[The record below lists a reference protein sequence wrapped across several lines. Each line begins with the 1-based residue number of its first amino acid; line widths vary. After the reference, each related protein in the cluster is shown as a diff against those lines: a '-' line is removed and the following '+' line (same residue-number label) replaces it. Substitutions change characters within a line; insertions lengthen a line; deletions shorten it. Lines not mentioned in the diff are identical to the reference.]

1 MRRIAIIGA
10 GSCGT
15 ALAIA
20 LGRSRQPHRLALWAH
35 GADVLAALR
44 GCRENSISLP
54 GIRIPDETEVTG
66 DLGQAVAGAEIVLG
80 VMPSAH
86 ARAIYAAMLPFLF
99 ATAVADTIFISATK
113 GLEHDSLARMSE
125 VITEVIGQRFA
136 PRVAALS
143 GPSFALEVAR
153 GDPTAVV
160 IASSDLEVAAEIQR
174 EFSGSTLRLYTNDDI
189 AGVELGGA
197 VKNVIALAAGVCAG
211 LGLGANT
218 IAALITRGL
227 SEMTRLGD
235 VISRLP
241 GVTSGVALGG
251 SRDTLAGLAGLGDL
265 VLTANGALS
274 RNRSVGMELGKG
286 RKLAEILSQM
296 RMVAEGVGTTS
307 ATMALAR
314 KHNVDMPITEQMY
327 AVLKDGRAPSVAI
340 RELMERPLTKE

>member
-1 MRRIAIIGA
+1 MRKIAIIGA

-20 LGRSRQPHRLALWAH
+20 LGRSREPHRLSLWVH
-35 GADVLAALR
+35 GADVLAGLR
-44 GCRENSISLP
+44 DRRENSIYLP
-54 GIRIPDETEVTG
+54 DIRIPDETEVTG
-66 DLGQAVAGAEIVLG
+66 DLGEALAGAEIVLG

-86 ARAIYAAMLPFLF
+86 ARAIYTAMLPHLDARRAAHTLF
-99 ATAVADTIFISATK
+99 VSATK

-125 VITEVIGQRFA
+125 VIAEVIGQKFA

-160 IASSDLEVAAEIQR
+160 IASGDLQVAAEIQR
-174 EFSGSTLRLYTNDDI
+174 EFSGSTLRLYTNDDLV
-189 AGVELGGA
+189 GVELGGA

-227 SEMTRLGD
+227 SEMTRLA
-235 VISRLP
+235 L
-241 GVTSGVALGG
+241 ALGG
-251 SRDTLAGLAGLGDL
+251 RRDTLAGLAGLGDL
-265 VLTANGALS
+265 VLTATGALS
-274 RNRSVGMELGKG
+274 RNRSVGVELGKG
-286 RKLAEILSQM
+286 RELTEILSQM

-314 KHNVDMPITEQMY
+314 KYNVDTPISVQMY
-327 AVLKDGRAPSVAI
+327 AVLHEGRAPSAAI
-340 RELMERPLTKE
+340 RELMERRLTKE

>member
-1 MRRIAIIGA
+1 VKKIAIIGA

-20 LGRSRQPHRLALWAH
+20 LARSREPHRLSLWVH
-35 GADVLAALR
+35 GADVLAGFR
-44 GCRENSISLP
+44 KSRENSIYLP
-54 GIRIPDETEVTG
+54 GMRISEGTEVTG
-66 DLGQAVAGAEIVLG
+66 DLGEALAGAEIMLG

-86 ARAIYAAMLPFLF
+86 ARTIYTAMLPHLD
-99 ATAVADTIFISATK
+99 ATAAADAIFVSATK
-113 GLEHDSLARMSE
+113 GLEKDSLARMSAM
-125 VITEVIGQRFA
+125 ITEIIGQKFA

-160 IASSDLEVAAEIQR
+160 IASGDLQVAAEIQR
-174 EFSGSTLRLYTNDDI
+174 EFSSSTLRLYTNDDI
-189 AGVELGGA
+189 VGVELGGA

-227 SEMTRLGD
+227 SEMTRLAM
-235 VISRLP
+235 
-241 GVTSGVALGG
+241 ALGG
-251 SRDTLAGLAGLGDL
+251 RRDTLSGLAGLGDL
-265 VLTANGALS
+265 VLTATGALS
-274 RNRSVGMELGKG
+274 RNRSVGVELGKG
-286 RKLAEILSQM
+286 RKLGEILSQM

-314 KHNVDMPITEQMY
+314 KHKVDMPITEQMY
-327 AVLKDGRAPSVAI
+327 AVLHEGRAPSAAI
-340 RELMERPLTKE
+340 RELMERRLTKE

>member
-1 MRRIAIIGA
+1 MRKIAIIGA

-20 LGRSRQPHRLALWAH
+20 LARSRESHRVSLWVH
-35 GADVLAALR
+35 GSDVLAGLLK
-44 GCRENSISLP
+44 CRENSIYLP
-54 GIRIPDETEVTG
+54 GMRIPEETEITG
-66 DLGQAVAGAEIVLG
+66 SLGEALAGAEIVLG

-86 ARAIYAAMLPFLF
+86 ARTIYTAMLPHLE
-99 ATAVADTIFISATK
+99 AGTAAHRIFVSATK
-113 GLEHDSLARMSE
+113 GLEQDSRARMST
-125 VITEVIGQRFA
+125 VISETIGQKFE
-136 PRVAALS
+136 PRVAAFS

-160 IASSDLEVAAEIQR
+160 IASGDLQVAAEIQH
-174 EFSGSTLRLYTNDDI
+174 EFSSSTLRLYTNDDI
-189 AGVELGGA
+189 VGVEFGGA

-227 SEMTRLGD
+227 SEMTRLA
-235 VISRLP
+235 L
-241 GVTSGVALGG
+241 ALGG
-251 SRDTLAGLAGLGDL
+251 RRDTLSGLAGLGDL
-265 VLTANGALS
+265 VLTATGSLS
-274 RNRSVGMELGKG
+274 RNRSLGVELGKG
-286 RKLAEILSQM
+286 RKLAEILPQM

-327 AVLKDGRAPSVAI
+327 AVLHEGRAPSAAI
-340 RELMERPLTKE
+340 RELMERRLTRE